1 MIKVRGLKPLVTIT
15 GVILLALTFTF
26 TAYTATKEWTT
37 DADFSEGTL
46 LGTKIVGTNEA
57 ASVVLDLGGGA
68 WYNTNWLK
76 RAPITITNTGSALSD
91 YQVKIIIHYDADMKS
106 DFSDIRFTTD
116 DGTTEIPYW
125 IESKTDRQE
134 AVVWV
139 KVPSIAASGNTT
151 IYIYYGNPSATT
163 ASNGENTF
171 VFFDDFEPESD
182 KWSGSSTTSDVSY
195 STIGN
200 ACVKGSGE
208 FGCYGVAKLTSDV
221 IGSGDFSV
229 TLQIKQ
235 EGDGEEDFT
244 FAHKFQYINDSGTYD
259 LDSNQYPVWT
269 EKSYTFSG
277 NNTKLQFYIEFDT
290 AEGICEVYSK
300 GDNIFVRTY
309 TSPEPTISIGEE
321 EAQ

>member
-1 MIKVRGLKPLVTIT
+1 MIKVRALKPLVTIT

-37 DADFSEGTL
+37 DADFSKGTL

-57 ASVVLDLGGGA
+57 ASVVLDLGGDI

-76 RAPITITNTGSALSD
+76 RAPVTITNTGSALSD
-91 YQVKIIIHYDADMKS
+91 YQVKIILPYDADMKS

-116 DGTTEIPYW
+116 DGATEIPYW
-125 IESKTDRQE
+125 IESKTDSVE

-139 KVPSIAASGNTT
+139 KVPSITASGNTT
-151 IYIYYGNPSATT
+151 IYIYYGNPSASS
-163 ASNGENTF
+163 ASDGDATF

-182 KWSGSSTTSDVSY
+182 KWTGSSTTYDISY
-195 STIGN
+195 STSGN
-200 ACVKGSGE
+200 ACIEGSGG
-208 FGCYGVAKLTSDV
+208 FGCYGGAKLTSDV
-221 IGSGDFSV
+221 IGSGNFSV

-235 EGDGEEDFT
+235 EGNGDGDFT

-259 LDSNQYPVWT
+259 LDTNRYPVWT

-290 AEGICEVYSK
+290 GEGICEVYSK
-300 GDNIFVRTY
+300 GDDIFVRKY
-309 TSPEPTISIGEE
+309 TSPEPNASIGEE